1 MVEEAVR
8 GGVRF
13 VLLRE
18 RDLGETAFARLAER
32 LAGALPREVILSIH
46 GRPAVAA
53 ALHAGLHLPEGAPPP
68 AAGPSWHGRSV
79 HGSEAASR
87 ARRDGVAYIV
97 AGTIFPSVGKPG
109 IPPAGV
115 EGLRAMCAAAHP
127 VPVYAIGG
135 LSAARAGEVRAAGA
149 HGVAVVG
156 AILEAD
162 APEAAAR
169 ALVKALGGLD

>member
-1 MVEEAVR
+1 VR

-18 RDLGETAFARLAER
+18 RDLDDTAFARLAER
-32 LAGALPREVILSIH
+32 LAGALPRDGILSIH

-53 ALHAGLHLPEGAPPP
+53 ALRAGLHLPEGAPPP
-68 AAGPSWHGRSV
+68 PAGTSWHGRSV

-87 ARRDGVAYIV
+87 ARRDGAAYMV

-109 IPPAGV
+109 VPPAGAR
-115 EGLRAMCAAAHP
+115 GLRAMCAAARP

-135 LSAARAGEVRAAGA
+135 LSTARAGEVRAAGA

-169 ALVKALGGLD
+169 ALVDALAALD